1 MKRAH
6 SDAAA
11 GADPSKQSRRT
22 APAAKV
28 GVLALQGGFREHCDL
43 IRACDATA
51 VEVRTVADLEGLDG
65 LILPGGEST
74 AMQIVGEGGKMVRLP
89 PGSYMAVC
97 SQCVPLGCRW
107 CRGSVAG
114 VRCDGCSRGR

>member
-1 MKRAH
+1 MKRVNA
-6 SDAAA
+6 DAAA
-11 GADPSKQSRRT
+11 GAEPSKTARRT

-51 VEVRTVADLEGLDG
+51 VEVRTVGDLEGLDG

-74 AMQIVGEGGKMVRLP
+74 AMQIVGEGGKMVRSLP
-89 PGSYMAVC
+89 PGL
-97 SQCVPLGCRW
+97 VPGGL
-107 CRGSVAG
+107 
-114 VRCDGCSRGR
+114 